1 MKKPL
6 IVRVIVILLAAL
18 MIIGIIATS
27 LYEVLM

>member
-6 IVRVIVILLAAL
+6 IVRMLVILLAAL